1 MGRLALDGMLASKS
15 AGCDILR
22 KGSTNHR
29 RFHSPGGFNAFF
41 FSEQGK
47 DDGKHMT
54 SHMNSLS
61 LFLSIS
67 LSLFLYVSSWGDLLI
82 TTSCTHELHSDDF
95 TDELDIMH
103 TAHIMH
109 TARIGS
115 QNH

>member
-67 LSLFLYVSSWGDLLI
+67 LSLSLSFSMSPTGETCLSQPHAHTNFTLM
-82 TTSCTHELHSDDF
+82 TSQ
-95 TDELDIMH
+95 
-103 TAHIMH
+103 A
-109 TARIGS
+109 
-115 QNH
+115 N